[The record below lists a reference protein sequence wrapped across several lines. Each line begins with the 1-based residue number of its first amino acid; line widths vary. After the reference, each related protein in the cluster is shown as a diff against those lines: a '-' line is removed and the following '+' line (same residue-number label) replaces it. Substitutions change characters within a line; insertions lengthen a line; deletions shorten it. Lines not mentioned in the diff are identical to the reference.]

1 MITMQMVLAEQ
12 QPPVAATAD
21 EDAVLVKRAKK
32 DLRAFSTLYDRHADR
47 IYRYLLVRVNN
58 VHDAQDLTSQ
68 TFIAAMENIHKYKGN
83 SPFAAWLFGIARH
96 KSVDHFRRNKPE
108 TILDAAANVPDDV
121 NPDEIVGRQLQVELV
136 ARKLG
141 TLSPDRAEA
150 LSLRL
155 FGGLEA
161 AEIARLMDK
170 QESAVRMLVYRGLQD
185 LQAQLNSERE
195 VWS

>member
-12 QPPVAATAD
+12 PPPVAATAD

-32 DLRAFSTLYDRHADR
+32 DLGTFSKLYDRHADR
-47 IYRYLLVRVNN
+47 IYKYILVRVNN

-68 TFIAAMENIHKYKGN
+68 TFLAAMENIHKYKGK
-83 SPFAAWLFGIARH
+83 SPFVAWLFGIARH
-96 KSVDHFRRNKPE
+96 KTADHLRRNKPE
-108 TILDAAANVPDDV
+108 IDLEAAVHVTDEI
-121 NPDEIVGRQLQVELV
+121 NPDEMVGRQLQVELV

-141 TLSPDRAEA
+141 TLSPNRAEA

-161 AEIARLMDK
+161 REIARLMGK
-170 QESAVRMLVYRGLQD
+170 KEASVRMLVYRGMHD
-185 LQAQLNSERE
+185 LQAQLS
-195 VWS
+195 S